1 MYGWHSHASLEFLLI
16 KKRKLV
22 PELMEATYNTKNMSV
37 QINDVLCNSIDAIT
51 ESGQGFRVDLND
63 TLKSR
68 LFK

>member
-37 QINDVLCNSIDAIT
+37 QINDVLCNSIGAIT
-51 ESGQGFRVDLND
+51 ESGQGFRVDVND

>member
-1 MYGWHSHASLEFLLI
+1 
-16 KKRKLV
+16 
-22 PELMEATYNTKNMSV
+22 MEATYNTKNMSM

-51 ESGQGFRVDLND
+51 ESGQGFRVDVND